1 MDKQAKEAKK
11 LVKQMTFTQKIKHFW
26 DYYKIHTIVTL
37 VVLML
42 IGVTVYQ
49 VVSNKEYD
57 LPIEFFGEKMITDEQ
72 AAALESYLK
81 DYVDDIDGDGKVT
94 VHLTR
99 TGSLSQMGAA
109 GYGSIKFTAELA
121 AGQYQIFILDE
132 DLYNSLKSGNSGEDE
147 MLIESFDMRENA
159 KCAEILGMT
168 ADDEPT
174 YWCLLKM
181 PEKMNEKPENQG
193 KIQNAEK
200 ATAAMK
206 Q

>member
-1 MDKQAKEAKK
+1 
-11 LVKQMTFTQKIKHFW
+11 
-26 DYYKIHTIVTL
+26 
-37 VVLML
+37 
-42 IGVTVYQ
+42 
-49 VVSNKEYD
+49 
-57 LPIEFFGEKMITDEQ
+57 
-72 AAALESYLK
+72 
-81 DYVDDIDGDGKVT
+81 
-94 VHLTR
+94 
-99 TGSLSQMGAA
+99 MGAA

>member
-1 MDKQAKEAKK
+1 MDKQAKEAKE

-26 DYYKIHTIVTL
+26 DYYKIHAIVTL

-147 MLIESFDMRENA
+147 MLIESFDMRENP

>member
-1 MDKQAKEAKK
+1 MDKQAKEAKE
-11 LVKQMTFTQKIKHFW
+11 LVKQMTFTQRIKHFW

-81 DYVDDIDGDGKVT
+81 DYVDDIDGDGEVT

-147 MLIESFDMRENA
+147 MLIESFDMR
-159 KCAEILGMT
+159 KCQMCRDSRNDG
-168 ADDEPT
+168 
-174 YWCLLKM
+174 
-181 PEKMNEKPENQG
+181 G
-193 KIQNAEK
+193 
-200 ATAAMK
+200 
-206 Q
+206 